1 MTDQTPE
8 DKKLLTIV
16 LFGAPGCG
24 KGTQGAAL
32 GAVPRFFHFACGDVF
47 RSLETRTPLGQEF
60 ISYSSRGKLVPDELT
75 IRLWRSRIDKMVEA
89 SAYKPDIDFLVLDGI
104 PRTIEQAQMLEQHLN
119 VVRVFHLSCP
129 DRAELHRRLQKRAIK
144 DNRLDDANEDVI
156 KRRLKTYENESKP
169 LLEFYRDRGVVE
181 IDASQ
186 PPIKVLHDIVS
197 EVVKIPEWIASVRHV
212 W

>member
-1 MTDQTPE
+1 MTNSPQDNS
-8 DKKLLTIV
+8 KFLSIL

-24 KGTQGAAL
+24 KGTQGVAL
-32 GAVPRFFHFACGDVF
+32 GSVPRFFHFACGDVF

-75 IRLWRSRIDKMVEA
+75 IRLWRSRIDKMVE
-89 SAYKPDIDFLVLDGI
+89 SSTYKPDIDFLVLDGI
-104 PRTIEQAQMLEQHLN
+104 PRTIDQAQILEQHLN

-129 DRAELHRRLQKRAIK
+129 NRTELHRRLRKRAIK
-144 DNRLDDANEDVI
+144 DNRLDDANEEVI
-156 KRRLKTYENESKP
+156 ARRLKTYEDESKP
-169 LLEFYRDRGVVE
+169 LLDYYSDRGVIE

-186 PPIKVLHDIVS
+186 QPIKVLYDILAGIIT
-197 EVVKIPEWIASVRHV
+197 IPEWKDSAETS